1 MFGMCEARIS
11 SPFSAAELLGFSG
24 LSCEDGRLLAL
35 KALLCFWEYTVEA
48 SVCRLDFVWV
58 RRKD

>member
-1 MFGMCEARIS
+1 MSETCEVRIS
-11 SPFSAAELLGFSG
+11 SPLSAAELLALSG

-35 KALLCFWEYTVEA
+35 KALLCLWEYTVEA
-48 SVCRLDFVWV
+48 SVWRLDFVWV